1 MTSLRSDAFVLSR
14 SALTE
19 SSWIVCLLTRREG
32 KVRAVA
38 KGARRTKS
46 SFRGALEPLNRVR
59 VDLSLREGR
68 DLGTLMSAD
77 LEESA
82 LDLFG
87 RWPAA
92 GILLAVVE
100 VLDRGLAE
108 HSTEEETYRLVGAV
122 LDAMRSGVS
131 PALAWVYFA
140 SWFLRLHGVLGRPG
154 RCAHCGAAKETGH
167 FDAGAG
173 GWICRECARSRLEQ
187 GIDVSSATREALGG
201 VFRLSLPGLAARSPS
216 PEALKG
222 LKAVVYL
229 ALVSYLGRPLA
240 SGDHVSG

>member
-1 MTSLRSDAFVLSR
+1 MTSLRSEAYVLSR
-14 SALTE
+14 SPLTE

-32 KVRAVA
+32 KVRVVA

-46 SFRGALEPLNRVR
+46 PFRGALEPLNRVQA
-59 VDLSLREGR
+59 DISLREGR
-68 DLGTLMSAD
+68 DLGLLTSAD

-87 RWPAA
+87 RWPEA

-108 HSTEEETYRLVGAV
+108 HSAEEETYRLVGAV
-122 LDAMRSGVS
+122 LDAMRAGGS
-131 PALAWVYFA
+131 PALAWAYFA

-154 RCAHCGAAKETGH
+154 RCAHCGAAKKTGH

-173 GWICRECARSRLEQ
+173 GWICGECTRTLPEQ
-187 GIDVSSATREALGG
+187 GIDVPSAAREMLGDI
-201 VFRLSLPGLAARSPS
+201 FRSSLPGLAARSPS

-229 ALVSYLGRPLA
+229 ALVAYLGRPLA
-240 SGDHVSG
+240 SGDHVGG